1 MHTRK
6 RVIIGEDH
14 TILRE
19 GLSALISALPDYQ
32 VVDEAKDGIETIEAV
47 DELSPDLVLIDIS
60 MPKLNGIKA
69 IREIKARHPQTK
81 IVVLTVHDEEEYV
94 LAAYRAGAEGY
105 VLKNAPK
112 DELTEALSEVSK
124 GRRFLS
130 AALHNKLS
138 THSNTIDVGKDS
150 LSLNRLTPREHQILR
165 LIAEGHTNKEMAKVL
180 SISFKTVGSHRTNL
194 MKKLGLHNASEVTA
208 YARKRG
214 IIEGV

>member
-112 DELTEALSEVSK
+112 DELTEALSEVSN

-130 AALHNKLS
+130 AALHDKLS
-138 THSNTIDVGKDS
+138 THSNTIDVGKNS
-150 LSLNRLTPREHQILR
+150 LSLNRLTPREQQILR
-165 LIAEGHTNKEMAKVL
+165 LIAEGHTNKEIAKVL

-214 IIEGV
+214 IVEGV